1 MKTKLILPLVALAT
15 LASFTVPAHAS
26 SRSDKAALAIGGFI
40 GGVIVGSHLDKN
52 SSRHHGHVT
61 HVQSCPPPV
70 SYGHGHG
77 RGHTR
82 VIIQHGPS
90 RPSGYWTN
98 VTERV
103 WIPRERIV
111 SYDDCGRRTIRL
123 VGGYYE
129 TYTRRVW
136 IAQGHPRYAGRW

>member
-15 LASFTVPAHAS
+15 LASFSVPAHAS

-52 SSRHHGHVT
+52 SSHYPGHVT
-61 HVQSCPPPV
+61 HVQSCPPSV
-70 SYGHGHG
+70 SYDH
-77 RGHTR
+77 GHTR

-103 WIPRERIV
+103 WIPRERVV
-111 SYDDCGRRTIRL
+111 SYDECGRRTIRL

-129 TYTRRVW
+129 TQTRRVW
-136 IAQGHPRYAGRW
+136 IDQGHPRYAGRW